1 MISASVGFQ
10 CPECAKHGAKQQRLV
25 DAWRQETVPRLTY
38 ALIGVNVAVYLVGM
52 VSGASMSGVS
62 GDINIDFGLYRG
74 AVANGEWWRLITSG
88 FLHAGVLHL
97 AFNMFALYSLGGF
110 LERVV
115 GPVRFAL
122 IYVASL
128 LGGSLG
134 IVLLAGPRSLTV
146 GASGAIFGVFG
157 AFAVLQLSRGMSPW
171 ANGIGSTI
179 LLNLFITFAVP
190 GISIGGHLGG
200 LAAGAGVGAL
210 LLGINPSQA
219 RERQGQLNVFGP
231 VVGGVA
237 VALLVA
243 AILAANALPII

>member
-1 MISASVGFQ
+1 
-10 CPECAKHGAKQQRLV
+10 
-25 DAWRQETVPRLTY
+25 
-38 ALIGVNVAVYLVGM
+38 
-52 VSGASMSGVS
+52 MSGVS